1 LKVLTVVGARP
12 QFIKAAQVTRALRDQ
27 GTEEVMVHTGQHY
40 DFEMSQVFFDQ
51 LEIPAPRHHLGVG
64 SGPHGRQT
72 GAMLAALEPVMER
85 EDPGLVLVYGDTN
98 STLAGA
104 LCASKLQ
111 LPVAH
116 VEAGLRS
123 FNPRMPEEIN
133 RIVTDRLSR
142 TLFCPSE
149 RAVGNLRREGIEAG
163 VVVVGDVLCGALHQA
178 LSLCGS
184 SRGVL
189 DDLALDDGGY
199 LLATLHR
206 PENVDDAARLAVLL
220 ATFAGLGE
228 RVILPLHP
236 RTREALERSGVSL
249 GPSVTT
255 IAPVG
260 YLDMIR
266 LERSAR
272 LVLTDSGG
280 VQREAYWLG
289 LPCLT
294 LRRET
299 EWVETVE
306 SGWNLLVGAE
316 PAAITRAVATFAP
329 AGERPAVYGDERAAE
344 RIARRIA
351 GSGRTQ

>member
-1 LKVLTVVGARP
+1 VLTVVGARP
-12 QFIKAAQVTRALRDQ
+12 HFIKAAQVTRALRNE
-27 GTEEVMVHTGQHY
+27 GVEEVLVHTGQHY
-40 DFEMSQVFFDQ
+40 DFEMSQRFFDE
-51 LEIPAPRHHLGVG
+51 LALPAPKHHLGIG

-72 GAMLAALEPVMER
+72 GGMLASLEPVMMSEQ
-85 EDPGLVLVYGDTN
+85 PSLVVVYGDTN

-104 LCASKLQ
+104 LCAAKLQ
-111 LPVAH
+111 LPIAH

-123 FNPRMPEEIN
+123 FNRRMPEEIN

-142 TLFCPSE
+142 SLFCPSE
-149 RAVGNLRREGIEAG
+149 RAVDNLRQEGIVAG
-163 VVVVGDVLCGALHQA
+163 VAVVGDVLCGALHQA
-178 LSLCGS
+178 LSLCRS
-184 SRGVL
+184 SRGLL
-189 DDLALDDGGY
+189 DELALEDRSY

-206 PENVDDAARLAVLL
+206 PENVDDAGRLTRLL
-220 ATFAGLGE
+220 HALSVLGE

-236 RTREALERSGVSL
+236 RTRDALEESGLSF

-260 YLDMIR
+260 YVDMVR

-289 LPCLT
+289 VPCLT
-294 LRRET
+294 LRDET
-299 EWVETVE
+299 EWEETVE

-316 PAAITRAVATFAP
+316 PAAIERAVATFAP
-329 AGERPAVYGDERAAE
+329 AGERPPFYGDEGASG
-344 RIARRIA
+344 RIARLIA
-351 GSGRTQ
+351 RSAT